1 MSDPRAFTL
10 KTCRQKEPS
19 RVTDRRAFG
28 NAIGKVGDLEVLN
41 TTTAGSNI
49 GKGLRTLASISNS
62 IRTGCG
68 SLPSSIGT
76 SLDTGANWVLEQT
89 GIAPTVVNALADF
102 EPGIANQAWGQA
114 KQIYEKVSQGGFK
127 LTDIPYALQDFQ
139 NLERLGR
146 NIFTPG
152 VGEQRAIAV
161 CEGISPYAIDL
172 ILRAPKYKFLFVMQ
186 VTFSGMYS
194 GFNDLDFAFVV
205 KNTTRPSLKYQMQEA
220 NYYNF
225 RTQHATRTEFDEM
238 KMAFHEDTGSG
249 RSANA
254 GPSGELGN
262 NALRFYNAYMRSTVP
277 VTNYRT
283 HAEFAQAEHQ
293 GMNFKAVDRP
303 EQNDVGVLSNR
314 YGASLGPLL
323 TKRSNAKSDERGI
336 INEIR
341 LFHIYDYGHHM
352 NVYKF
357 FNPRITSLTLD
368 DLDMSNSSEGTEMSL
383 SFNYDSV
390 YVDTGLPMKTDQY
403 NLEQMMSSARYP
415 LRYNVSSAGTP
426 LPERTTTPFG
436 SPKSATTNS
445 CSPAINTSNP
455 PDSGLANLASSAYN
469 RATSFFTPADDTSF
483 I

>member
-186 VTFSGMYS
+186 VVFSERYAALG
-194 GFNDLDFAFVV
+194 NLDFAFVV
-205 KNTTRPSLKYQMQEA
+205 KNTTRPSLKYHMADA

-238 KMAFHEDTGSG
+238 KMSFHEDTGSG

-277 VTNYRT
+277 VTNYQT
-283 HAEFAQAEHQ
+283 HMQANQADQQ
-293 GMNFKAVDRP
+293 GMDFSRIGHPVM
-303 EQNDVGVLSNR
+303 NDVGIPSYQ
-314 YGASLGPLL
+314 YGASMGPLL
-323 TKRSNAKSDERGI
+323 TKGDGTIDERGI
-336 INEIR
+336 ITEIR
-341 LFHIYDYGHHM
+341 LFHIYNYGHHM

-436 SPKSATTNS
+436 SPKSATTDS